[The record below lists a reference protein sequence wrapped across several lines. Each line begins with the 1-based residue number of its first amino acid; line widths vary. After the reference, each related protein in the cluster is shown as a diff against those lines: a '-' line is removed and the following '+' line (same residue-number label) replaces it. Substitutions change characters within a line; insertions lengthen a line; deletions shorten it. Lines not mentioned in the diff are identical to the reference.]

1 MYGDDDD
8 DDDDVE
14 TKVFSSGDKTMHFT
28 GFLWCSAAKIFF
40 GHSEGLPSIMVRVF
54 GNLGRNF

>member
-1 MYGDDDD
+1 MYDGDGG

-28 GFLWCSAAKIFF
+28 EFLWYSATKIFF
-40 GHSEGLPSIMVRVF
+40 GH
-54 GNLGRNF
+54 